1 MDKLVFETVAAVLVS
16 GFGTEDLT
24 IQRAKV
30 PGGWLVLYDEGK
42 SITFYPDPTHA
53 WAGSSVA

>member
-1 MDKLVFETVAAVLVS
+1 MDQLVFEAVTAVLMTA
-16 GFGTEDLT
+16 FGTESLT

-42 SITFYPDPTHA
+42 SIAFYPDPTHSWTGTSLA
-53 WAGSSVA
+53 

>member
-1 MDKLVFETVAAVLVS
+1 MDQLKFEAVAAVLVTA
-16 GFGTEDLT
+16 FGTEELT

-42 SITFYPDPTHA
+42 SITFYPDPAHA
-53 WAGSSVA
+53 WTGSSVE